1 MLTFLTIS
9 VSPNT
14 SKMTNKIL
22 LLFLITILFSCTSQ
36 KESNY
41 AGKLAGCL
49 DENDIK
55 ILNEATLVFRG
66 ELAEH
71 YHQKNEN
78 KNFKSYLEDLSAIP
92 PNYDFSPDFYV
103 NERTVGILKKL
114 KENGT
119 FQKIWTKYE
128 ENNSE
133 DEIDIVSLSDEREEE
148 SEQEE
153 LITYVLNPDGDYLK
167 CINSNYTNETIKEVL
182 NAQTKYGDISPSII
196 AGAMNSKLKKEDFE
210 NDMTKL
216 VVAFALYYNMVNLLT
231 DHPTK

>member
-1 MLTFLTIS
+1 
-9 VSPNT
+9 
-14 SKMTNKIL
+14 MTNKIL

-41 AGKLAGCL
+41 AGKLSGCL
-49 DENDIK
+49 NENDINV
-55 ILNEATLVFRG
+55 LNEATLIFKE
-66 ELAEH
+66 ELTKH
-71 YHQKNEN
+71 YNQKNDN
-78 KNFKSYLEDLSAIP
+78 KNFKSYIEDLSAMP
-92 PNYDFSPDFYV
+92 PNHDFAPDFYV
-103 NERTVGILKKL
+103 NEKAVEIIKKL
-114 KENGT
+114 KENRT

-128 ENNSE
+128 LNNSE
-133 DEIDIVSLSDEREEE
+133 QEITLVSFPDEIEEE

-182 NAQTKYGDISPSII
+182 NAQTKYGNISPSII

-216 VVAFALYYNMVNLLT
+216 VVAFALYYNMVNLLI
-231 DHPTK
+231 DHPIK